1 MEDILDHLTTEGRI
15 FASGSG
21 VGINLSTLRSS
32 KEPISG
38 KGLSLIHI

>member
-21 VGINLSTLRSS
+21 VGINLSTLHQRQG
-32 KEPISG
+32 PF
-38 KGLSLIHI
+38 LRPHLL